1 MKWFS
6 QKKLQKRKKAF
17 FQKAPQSSLFDQNL
31 MISKDYK
38 ENEQRFRMVFQNCTD
53 VIYRFLQITKEQQG
67 FVIYV
72 DGLVDTRLLDL
83 AIIKPLLYD
92 SQAGHGEDDKIERIL
107 QENDIANA
115 SLKSETNFDQ
125 VVQHILKGFVALIF
139 DGQEKA
145 MLIELKG
152 YPTRSVDEPLSEP
165 TIRGSREGFI
175 EDLRM
180 NTSMIRRRLCT
191 PNLKIESLRIGEIS
205 QTNIAVAYIEGIVNK
220 DILAEVK
227 RRLSSIQIDI
237 VMESS
242 YIEEFIEDLPFSPFP
257 QIQNTERPDVVAAN
271 LAEGKVAIFVDCTP
285 FVLIVPMLFWG
296 SMTVNE
302 DYYERSMVMTGIRWI
317 RYLSLFMA
325 LFFPSL
331 FIAITTYHH
340 EMLPTNLMLSIAAAR
355 EFTPFPVLVEALIM
369 EVAFEALREAGV
381 RLPRPVGQA
390 VSIVGAL
397 VIGQAAVEA
406 GIVSAPSVIVV
417 SMTGIASFTIPHFNF
432 ALGIRMIRFPLM
444 ILAGTLGF
452 YGIILGALIILIHLC
467 SLRTFG
473 VPYFTPIGPTIGDS
487 LKDVFIRVPW
497 WAMNK
502 RPGGIGPQDAV
513 RVPKGQRPKPSRDN
527 Q

>member
-1 MKWFS
+1 MVFS
-6 QKKLQKRKKAF
+6 KKLKKHKKPIF
-17 FQKAPQSSLFDQNL
+17 PKAPQSTLFDQNL

-38 ENEQRFRMVFQNCTD
+38 ENEQGFRMVFQNCSD
-53 VIYRFLQITKEQQG
+53 VIYRILQITKEQQG
-67 FVIYV
+67 IVIYV
-72 DGLVDTRLLDL
+72 DGLIDARLLDM
-83 AIIKPLLYD
+83 AILKPLLYD
-92 SQAGHGEDDKIERIL
+92 SQVGHGEDDKIERIL
-107 QENDIANA
+107 QENDIANG
-115 SLKSETNFDQ
+115 SLIRESNFNQ
-125 VVQHILKGFVALIF
+125 VVQHILKGFVALVF

-152 YPTRSVDEPLSEP
+152 YPTRSIDEPLAEP

-175 EDLRM
+175 EDLRI
-180 NTSMIRRRLCT
+180 NTSLIRRRLCT
-191 PNLKIESLRIGEIS
+191 PNLKIESLIIGEIS
-205 QTNIAVAYIEGIVNK
+205 RTDIAVAYVEGIVNQ

-227 RRLSSIQIDI
+227 RRLSSIQIDV

-271 LAEGKVAIFVDCTP
+271 LVEGKVAIFVDCTP

-296 SMTVNE
+296 AMSVNE
-302 DYYERSMVMTGIRWI
+302 DYYERSMVSTGIRWI
-317 RYLSLFMA
+317 RYLF
-325 LFFPSL
+325 L
-331 FIAITTYHH
+331 FIALFLPSLYIAISTFHY

-355 EFTPFPVLVEALIM
+355 EFTPFPILVEALMM

-406 GIVSAPSVIVV
+406 GIVSAPSVIIV

-432 ALGIRMIRFPLM
+432 ALGIRMLRFPLM

-452 YGIILGALIILIHLC
+452 YGIIVGALIILIHLC

-473 VPYFTPIGPTIGDS
+473 VPYFTPIGPTIGGS
-487 LKDVFIRVPW
+487 MKDVFIRAPW

-502 RPGGIGPQDAV
+502 RPSGIGPQDAV
-513 RVPKGQRPKPSRDN
+513 RVPKGQRPKPSPDN